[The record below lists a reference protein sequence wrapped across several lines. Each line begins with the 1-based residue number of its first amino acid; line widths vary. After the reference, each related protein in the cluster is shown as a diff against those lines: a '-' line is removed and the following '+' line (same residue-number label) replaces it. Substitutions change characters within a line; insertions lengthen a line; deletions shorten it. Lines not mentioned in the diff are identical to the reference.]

1 MNDLNPSAR
10 KRSMTISDDVMHSW
24 ENVHKFFN
32 TRPTE
37 LSPTALLRN
46 RAPGRDF
53 ELKPF
58 EIEHVVQKLHLANT
72 QPTAEAIISFCL
84 RRNPWSDSSTLFYD
98 IFHYLTY
105 NKALTDEINSYA
117 EALSPSMPGRGE
129 FIFLKNTSSVVYNQY
144 RELTVAHRTH
154 RSMSMTDYDAIS
166 SAIAKPKIED
176 KSLFLMPSNG
186 ILRENEATIMRAFMT
201 FAVSSLHSAA
211 QSVEDE
217 KAKTDLRAC
226 ADIWQDYAQSHN

>member
-1 MNDLNPSAR
+1 MGDSNPSAR

-32 TRPTE
+32 TRPAE
-37 LSPTALLRN
+37 LSPGPLIPSRT
-46 RAPGRDF
+46 PGRDF

-58 EIEHVVQKLHLANT
+58 EIEHVMQKLHLAST
-72 QPTAEAIISFCL
+72 SPTAEAIISFCL
-84 RRNPWSDSSTLFYD
+84 HRNPWNNSSALFYD

-105 NKALTDEINSYA
+105 NKALTDEINTYA
-117 EALSPSMPGRGE
+117 EALSPSTPGRGD

-144 RELTVAHRTH
+144 RELTVSHRTH

-176 KSLFLMPSNG
+176 KSLFLMPNNG

-211 QSVEDE
+211 QSVEDD
-217 KAKTDLRAC
+217 KAKADLRAC
-226 ADIWQDYAQSHN
+226 ADIWQDYTQSHN